1 MVRLWFWRGLLS
13 APVVTRIG
21 PVAGDVPVN
30 SLSNFFL
37 ETVALNDKS
46 PVVQSAPGS
55 GSMSLAPWM
64 HGLPLRA
71 VLTRPQDRQTELVN
85 HLQACGWETLC
96 VPALE
101 LCSLDGQHLMPQDL
115 PQAHDWVMFVSRTAW
130 QTYWGLAGKRWSPDT
145 RIAVVGIATAQA
157 IRRDLGAINIEIL
170 TPLPPGQQ
178 DSEAL
183 WGLLKPRLAPGARV
197 LIVAGKEGRTWL
209 LEQLLAASVQARIL
223 EVYARRPAALDQQ
236 SIHVLNRWSSQL
248 HPGHCG
254 VWLMTSH
261 HGIQALQ
268 ETLSRQSLLENFS
281 PAAVIVTHHRL
292 ESRARLFLGQSSAM
306 KDAPVLVTGPDAG
319 SIMQAFDAIKAV
331 IGDSCP

>member
-1 MVRLWFWRGLLS
+1 MWFDCGLLS

-21 PVAGDVPVN
+21 PDAGDVAGN
-30 SLSNFFL
+30 SLSNFFP
-37 ETVALNDKS
+37 ETTVLNDKAS
-46 PVVQSAPGS
+46 VAQSAPGS
-55 GSMSLAPWM
+55 ESMVLVSSM
-64 HGLPLRA
+64 QGLPLRA
-71 VLTRPQDRQTELVN
+71 VLTRPQDRQTDLVN

-101 LCSLDGQHLMPQDL
+101 LCPLDGQSLMPQEL

-130 QTYWGLAGKRWSPDT
+130 QTYWGLAGKRWSPGT

-157 IRRDLGAINIEIL
+157 IRRDLGAIDIEIL
-170 TPLPPGQQ
+170 TPMPPGRQ

-183 WGLLKPRLAPGARV
+183 WGLLKPRLEQGARV

-209 LEQLLAASVQARIL
+209 LEQLLAADVQARML
-223 EVYARRPAALDQQ
+223 EVYERHPATLDQQ
-236 SIHVLNRWSSQL
+236 AIHVLDRWSAQH

-268 ETLSRQSLLENFS
+268 ETLSREGLLQNLS

-292 ESRARLFLGQSSAM
+292 ESRARLFLDQGSAV
-306 KDAPVLVTGPDAG
+306 KDAPVLVTGPDSD
-319 SIMQAFDAIKAV
+319 SIMQAFDAVKAAIV
-331 IGDSCP
+331 DSSP